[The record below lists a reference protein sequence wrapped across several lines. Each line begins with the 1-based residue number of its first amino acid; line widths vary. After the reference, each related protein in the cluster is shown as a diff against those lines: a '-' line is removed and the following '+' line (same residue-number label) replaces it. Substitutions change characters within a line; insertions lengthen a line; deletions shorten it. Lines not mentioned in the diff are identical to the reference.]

1 MIVDFFIIIVVMI
14 RNKITLVLHYQ
25 RRTGLDAFPPVRSIQ
40 HTQTGTLGFWYR
52 ISHSAPGVTRR
63 AAQSGDLT
71 PLPSQIQREKEPSA
85 SSVGKSKSGSSVGE
99 FGAIVKSSAFPSVAE
114 LMQDE
119 SDGLQSDDWR
129 GYCNFEWIGVA
140 CLKLLVLM
148 VHVHKACI
156 VTCI

>member
-63 AAQSGDLT
+63 AARSGDLT

-119 SDGLQSDDWR
+119 SDGLQSDD
-129 GYCNFEWIGVA
+129 
-140 CLKLLVLM
+140 
-148 VHVHKACI
+148 
-156 VTCI
+156 